1 LLLEDEVEA
10 VILGLRYVD
19 QRGDEVLQVAA
30 DAALAKIGSVMP
42 PQAQAEMAHPLS
54 LPGPVGSFPENATLL
69 GALRAAI
76 REQVR
81 LDIQYAD
88 EQGRRTTRIVWPVQ
102 LGFMDRARALFAWCE
117 LRGDFCTFRT
127 DRIAAII
134 RLDRYRASRTELVR
148 RLKAHSL
155 PKAVADHIAACN
167 AHNIE
172 TWMATFA
179 PDALLNDIS
188 RELIGTQAIR
198 AFGAKE
204 IFGDN
209 VTMGVHGLGIATVMS
224 PSTPSSTEPTTRPTC
239 RIP

>member
-1 LLLEDEVEA
+1 VKPASATSSVLVSFCRHSLLSEDEVEA

-30 DAALAKIGSVMP
+30 GAALAKIGSVMP

-117 LRGDFCTFRT
+117 LRGDFRTFRT

-148 RLKAHSL
+148 RLKAHL
-155 PKAVADHIAACN
+155 AAQAD
-167 AHNIE
+167 
-172 TWMATFA
+172 WKGS
-179 PDALLNDIS
+179 PDGN
-188 RELIGTQAIR
+188 
-198 AFGAKE
+198 
-204 IFGDN
+204 
-209 VTMGVHGLGIATVMS
+209 
-224 PSTPSSTEPTTRPTC
+224 
-239 RIP
+239 

>member
-1 LLLEDEVEA
+1 VKPASATSCVLVSFCRRSLLLEDEVEA

-81 LDIQYAD
+81 LDFQYAD

-117 LRGDFCTFRT
+117 LRGDFRTFRT

-148 RLKAHSL
+148 RLKAHL
-155 PKAVADHIAACN
+155 AAQAD
-167 AHNIE
+167 
-172 TWMATFA
+172 WKGS
-179 PDALLNDIS
+179 PDGN
-188 RELIGTQAIR
+188 
-198 AFGAKE
+198 
-204 IFGDN
+204 
-209 VTMGVHGLGIATVMS
+209 
-224 PSTPSSTEPTTRPTC
+224 
-239 RIP
+239 

>member
-1 LLLEDEVEA
+1 VKPASATSCVLVSFCRRSLLLEDEVEA

-30 DAALAKIGSVMP
+30 GAALAKIGSVMP

-148 RLKAHSL
+148 RLKAHL
-155 PKAVADHIAACN
+155 AAQAD
-167 AHNIE
+167 
-172 TWMATFA
+172 WKGS
-179 PDALLNDIS
+179 PDGN
-188 RELIGTQAIR
+188 
-198 AFGAKE
+198 
-204 IFGDN
+204 
-209 VTMGVHGLGIATVMS
+209 
-224 PSTPSSTEPTTRPTC
+224 
-239 RIP
+239 